1 MWIVYAILTF
11 FLWGIA
17 DLFYKKGNID
27 NDKYSHLKTGIM
39 VGLVMGI
46 HAIIYYFV
54 KGIKFDF
61 MALIKYLPVS
71 ICYIASM
78 IIGYKGLKYV
88 NLSIS
93 SPIQNSSGLI
103 TSLLL
108 ALIFHVKLSI
118 WEIICL
124 IIMAIGVILLSV
136 IENKKDI
143 KVALKRITVA
153 AIIFPL
159 IYCLIDGLGTF
170 LDAVYLDHL
179 ELIDEDMALLSYEF
193 TFLIYGIISFIILKA
208 KKVKIKIKEE
218 KNRLSA
224 AIFETMGQFTYV
236 FAISSHSVI
245 TAPIVACYSALSV
258 LLSRI
263 FLKEKITKLQYFAL
277 FLIFLS
283 IIMLAI
289 LEEIM

>member
-1 MWIVYAILTF
+1 MWMVYAILTF

-17 DLFYKKGNID
+17 DLFYKKGNIVD
-27 NDKYSHLKTGIM
+27 DKYSHLKTGIM

-46 HAIIYYFV
+46 HGIIYFFV
-54 KGIKFDF
+54 KGLNFDIVSI
-61 MALIKYLPVS
+61 LKYLPVS

-78 IIGYKGLKYV
+78 IIGYKGLKYI
-88 NLSIS
+88 NLSVS

-118 WEIICL
+118 YEIGCL
-124 IIMAIGVILLSV
+124 VIMAIGVIMLSV

-143 KVALKRITVA
+143 KVAIKKITVA
-153 AIIFPL
+153 AILFPL
-159 IYCLIDGLGTF
+159 IYCVIDGLGTF

-179 ELIDEDMALLSYEF
+179 EIIDEDMALISYEF
-193 TFLIYGIISFIILKA
+193 TFLLYGIISFIILKA
-208 KKVKIKIKEE
+208 KKVKIKLVEE

-224 AIFETMGQFTYV
+224 AIFETLGQFTYV

-263 FLKEKITKLQYFAL
+263 FLKEKTTKLQYLAL
-277 FLIFLS
+277 FLIFAS
-283 IIMLAI
+283 IIALAI
-289 LEEIM
+289 FEEV

>member
-1 MWIVYAILTF
+1 MWMVYAILTF

-27 NDKYSHLKTGIM
+27 NDKYTHLKTGIM

-46 HAIIYYFV
+46 HAIIYFFV
-54 KGIKFDF
+54 KGMKFDI
-61 MALIKYLPVS
+61 MAMLKYLPVS
-71 ICYIASM
+71 VCYITSM
-78 IIGYKGLKYV
+78 IIGYKGLKYI

-108 ALIFHVKLSI
+108 AIIFSVKLSI
-118 WEIICL
+118 YEIVCL
-124 IIMAIGVILLSV
+124 VIMAIGVIMLSV

-143 KVALKRITVA
+143 KVTLKKITVA
-153 AIIFPL
+153 AIVFPL

-179 ELIDEDMALLSYEF
+179 EIIDEDMALISYEF
-193 TFLIYGIISFIILKA
+193 TFLLYGIISYIILRA
-208 KKVKIKIKEE
+208 KKVKVRIKEE
-218 KNRLSA
+218 KTRLSA
-224 AIFETMGQFTYV
+224 AIFETLGQFTYV

-263 FLKEKITKLQYFAL
+263 FLKEKISKLQYLAL

-289 LEEIM
+289 LEEA

>member
-1 MWIVYAILTF
+1 MWMVYAILTF
-11 FLWGIA
+11 FLWGVA

-27 NDKYSHLKTGIM
+27 EDKYSHLKTGIM

-46 HAIIYYFV
+46 HAIIYFFA
-54 KGIKFDF
+54 KGLKFDL
-61 MALIKYLPVS
+61 MAMIKYLPVS
-71 ICYIASM
+71 ICYISSM
-78 IIGYKGLKYV
+78 IIGYKGLKYI

-108 ALIFHVKLSI
+108 ALIFSVKLSVY
-118 WEIICL
+118 EIICL
-124 IIMAIGVILLSV
+124 IIMAIGVIMLSV

-143 KVALKRITVA
+143 KVALKKITVA
-153 AIIFPL
+153 AIVFPL

-179 ELIDEDMALLSYEF
+179 EIIDEDMALISYEF
-193 TFLIYGIISFIILKA
+193 TFLLYGIISYIILRA
-208 KKVKIKIKEE
+208 KKVKVRIKEE
-218 KNRLSA
+218 KTRLSA
-224 AIFETMGQFTYV
+224 AIFETLGQFTYV

-263 FLKEKITKLQYFAL
+263 FLKEKISKLQYLAL

-289 LEEIM
+289 LEEA

>member
-1 MWIVYAILTF
+1 MVYAILTF

-27 NDKYSHLKTGIM
+27 EDKYSHLKTGIM

-54 KGIKFDF
+54 KGLKFD
-61 MALIKYLPVS
+61 LISMLKYLPVS
-71 ICYIASM
+71 LCYIASM
-78 IIGYKGLKYV
+78 IIGYKGLKYI

-108 ALIFHVKLSI
+108 VIIFKVKLSI
-118 WEIICL
+118 YEVIAL
-124 IIMAIGVILLSV
+124 IVMAFGVIMLSL

-143 KVALKRITVA
+143 KVALKKITVA

-159 IYCLIDGLGTF
+159 IYCLIDGIGTF
-170 LDAVYLDHL
+170 LDSVYLDHL
-179 ELIDEDMALLSYEF
+179 ELISEDMALIAYEF
-193 TFLIYGIISFIILKA
+193 TFLIYGIISYIYLRF
-208 KKVKIKIKEE
+208 KKEKITIRHE

-224 AIFETMGQFTYV
+224 AIFETLGQFTYV

-263 FLKEKITKLQYFAL
+263 FLKEKTTKLQYLAL
-277 FLIFLS
+277 FLIFAS
-283 IIMLAI
+283 IIALAI
-289 LEEIM
+289 FEEV

>member
-1 MWIVYAILTF
+1 MWMVYAILTF
-11 FLWGIA
+11 FLWGVA

-27 NDKYSHLKTGIM
+27 EDKYSHLKTGIM

-46 HAIIYYFV
+46 HAIIYFFA
-54 KGIKFDF
+54 KGLKFDL
-61 MALIKYLPVS
+61 MAMIKYLPVS
-71 ICYIASM
+71 ICYISSM
-78 IIGYKGLKYV
+78 IIGYKGLKYI

-108 ALIFHVKLSI
+108 ALIFSVKLSVY
-118 WEIICL
+118 EIICL
-124 IIMAIGVILLSV
+124 IIMAIGVIMLSV

-143 KVALKRITVA
+143 KVALKKITVA
-153 AIIFPL
+153 AIVFPL

-179 ELIDEDMALLSYEF
+179 ELIDEDMALISYEF
-193 TFLIYGIISFIILKA
+193 TFLLYGIISYIILRA
-208 KKVKIKIKEE
+208 KKVKVRIKEE
-218 KNRLSA
+218 KTRLSA
-224 AIFETMGQFTYV
+224 AIFETLGQFTYV

-263 FLKEKITKLQYFAL
+263 FLKEKISKLQYLAL
-277 FLIFLS
+277 FLIFFS

-289 LEEIM
+289 LEEA

>member
-1 MWIVYAILTF
+1 MWMVYAILTF
-11 FLWGIA
+11 FLWGVA

-27 NDKYSHLKTGIM
+27 EDKYSHLKTGIM

-46 HAIIYYFV
+46 HAIIYFFA
-54 KGIKFDF
+54 KGLKFDL
-61 MALIKYLPVS
+61 MAMIKYLPVS
-71 ICYIASM
+71 ICYISSM
-78 IIGYKGLKYV
+78 IIGYKGLKYI

-108 ALIFHVKLSI
+108 ALIFSVKLSI
-118 WEIICL
+118 YEIICL
-124 IIMAIGVILLSV
+124 IIMAIGVIMLSV

-143 KVALKRITVA
+143 KVALKKITVA
-153 AIIFPL
+153 AIVFPL

-179 ELIDEDMALLSYEF
+179 EIIDEDMALISYEF
-193 TFLIYGIISFIILKA
+193 TFLLYGIISYIILRA
-208 KKVKIKIKEE
+208 KKVKVRIKEE
-218 KNRLSA
+218 KTRLSA
-224 AIFETMGQFTYV
+224 AIFETLGQFTYV

-263 FLKEKITKLQYFAL
+263 FLKEKISKLQYLAL

-289 LEEIM
+289 LEEA